1 MGISSKK
8 SKTTTNQTTSGTTS
22 MTQTPT
28 NPEWVTSGLQG
39 LGGQISDLSKLDPYS
54 LVAGPDKLQTQAGQG
69 ASGLTTSPYF
79 GQGADMLKG
88 VAGAGANT
96 YNPAMM
102 GDVGKVSGASGL
114 TNLSAWMNPYT
125 NDVVNTTLAGF
136 DENAGR
142 TRASQQ
148 LDLANDST
156 FGGSGGSILRS
167 LTERGLAQD
176 RAGTEASL
184 RDQAFNTAAG
194 YSSQDAD
201 RTQQASL
208 ANLSADLTRATANQN
223 ALNQGGQFNAGQHD
237 ADLSRQLAV
246 GEGLAGIGTAAGA
259 EGRSNLT
266 TQADIGAM
274 LQALAQQKAG
284 APMAQTGALAQM
296 FGSLPLGLTHGTQ
309 SDGTM
314 TGSLDET
321 KTGKESGAALS
332 DWLQYFAANAQAAA
346 SAGAS
351 DERLKQDIE
360 TVGYDGKGR
369 RWVEWT
375 YRFWPGQRFLGV
387 VAQEVQKTDPRA
399 VREGPGGFLFVDYA
413 QLGA

>member
-54 LVAGPDKLQTQAGQG
+54 LVAGPDALQTQAGQG

-102 GDVGKVSGASGL
+102 GDIGKVSGASGL
-114 TNLSAWMNPYT
+114 TNLNAWMNPYT

-246 GEGLAGIGTAAGA
+246 GQGLAGIGQAQGGEQRANVAAQAEIGSILQQLAQTRATAPLSLLG
-259 EGRSNLT
+259 
-266 TQADIGAM
+266 TQAS
-274 LQALAQQKAG
+274 L
-284 APMAQTGALAQM
+284 
-296 FGSLPLGLTHGTQ
+296 FGGLPLGLLNGQTQ
-309 SDGTM
+309 SGASNSTTNGTSTTKVSDPM
-314 TGSLDET
+314 GGLGSLLSA
-321 KTGKESGAALS
+321 GGSLASGLGSMGLGFGGLGGAGAALS
-332 DWLQYFAANAQAAA
+332 SDWAKLAA
-346 SAGAS
+346 
-351 DERLKQDIE
+351 RP
-360 TVGYDGKGR
+360 TVNLY
-369 RWVEWT
+369 
-375 YRFWPGQRFLGV
+375 
-387 VAQEVQKTDPRA
+387 
-399 VREGPGGFLFVDYA
+399 
-413 QLGA
+413 